1 MCAFSIPYRNIPY
14 RGGSFVARLFSAV
27 AFVAKIARIVCV
39 VSFFLGL
46 FFLFLLGKELLP
58 EPTSLTNCCWC
69 IELKVQILNNT
80 DFVARSEGVDG
91 LLSF

>member
-1 MCAFSIPYRNIPY
+1 
-14 RGGSFVARLFSAV
+14 
-27 AFVAKIARIVCV
+27 
-39 VSFFLGL
+39 
-46 FFLFLLGKELLP
+46 LGKELLP